1 MALGI
6 DRDKYRAMV
15 KYIRANVGGVLTVD
29 PPKPGEL
36 VKNHRGDLVAP
47 VHATKDKEE
56 LFAMVYHYLERYNS
70 YPDEPLIEFNNE
82 KSLLYIKGA
91 VTKLNEL
98 KTK

>member
-6 DRDKYRAMV
+6 DRDKFRLMV
-15 KYIRANVGGVLTVD
+15 KYIRANVGGVLTVE
-29 PPKPGEL
+29 PPTGEL
-36 VKNHRGDLVAP
+36 VKNHRGELVQP

-82 KSLLYIKGA
+82 KTLLFIKEA
-91 VTKLNEL
+91 VEKR
-98 KTK
+98 KK